1 MFHSSGHYPLFF
13 LPPLATPPQVLHTFN
28 AHTKEVDLG
37 RSLTPPLPRPL
48 PPSLFCPPPPPQV
61 LRTFNAHTKKL
72 DLGHTL
78 TDYFEEQAAQRPHH
92 PCLLFEGAAL
102 TYTEVDAEAN
112 MVGHFLQ
119 RRWVCL
125 CLCVWRGEECNGG
138 GREGGRSGGCV

>member
-1 MFHSSGHYPLFF
+1 MTASLFEH
-13 LPPLATPPQVLHTFN
+13 V
-28 AHTKEVDLG
+28 
-37 RSLTPPLPRPL
+37 LPRPRGL
-48 PPSLFCPPPPPQV
+48 WTSPPPSPLFLLSGHCTPPSLNSTPLQV
-61 LRTFNAHTKKL
+61 LRTFNAHTKEL

-92 PCLLFEGAAL
+92 PCLIFEEVAL